1 MDALLQRTLRDIDP
15 TLPYID
21 VRPLGDVL
29 DPQMRPWRLG
39 ATLFTAFGVLA
50 MLLALLGLY
59 SAVAYAVTQRTREIG
74 VRMAVGA
81 TAANVVRLILGDGA
95 RIAVAGIVGGVALAL
110 IGGPF
115 IADLLFEVSP
125 RDPVVLALVGAGVLL
140 ATTLA
145 SLLPARRAARVDP
158 VTALRVE

>member
-1 MDALLQRTLRDIDP
+1 
-15 TLPYID
+15 
-21 VRPLGDVL
+21 VL

-39 ATLFTAFGVLA
+39 ATLFTTFGVLA
-50 MLLALLGLY
+50 MLLAVLGLY